1 MANEITTT
9 TADDLSIAAEL
20 LAADI
25 LDAFTG
31 LNTAGGMV
39 RMANIAGAPTKAKD
53 FPITPTLSASGLAE
67 GVDMVNTA
75 FMTTKATITV
85 GEVGLMITPTDL
97 LSASDIVEDGYYAS
111 VASRALASKV
121 TTDIASLGSGFSQQC
136 GATTVNLTEAN
147 IMAGL
152 VILKSAGVPG
162 PYRGLLHPAQY
173 QDLAT
178 SIGSTLTTYGRGGT
192 DVRAVGNELL
202 GQVDGALGRALGID
216 WYETHLVPTA
226 TAGADRLGM
235 IVNVQNALG
244 FVSKW
249 EARVELQRDASL
261 RAREI
266 VITAC
271 YGVGEL
277 RDNAGLGVLSDA

>member
-1 MANEITTT
+1 MAGEITTAS
-9 TADDLSIAAEL
+9 ADDLTIAAEV

-25 LDAFTG
+25 LDAFYG
-31 LNTAGGMV
+31 LNSAGGMV

-53 FPITPTLSASGLAE
+53 FPISPILSASSLAE
-67 GVDMVNTA
+67 GADMVNTA
-75 FMTTKATITV
+75 FMTTKATITA
-85 GEVGLMITPTDL
+85 GEVGLLLTLTDL
-97 LSASDIVEDGYYAS
+97 MSASDIVEDGYYAGEGG
-111 VASRALASKV
+111 RALAAKV

-147 IMAGL
+147 VLAGL
-152 VILKSAGVPG
+152 VLLKAAGVPG
-162 PYRGLLHPAQY
+162 PYKGLLHTVQW
-173 QDLAT
+173 QDLAI

-192 DVRAVGNELL
+192 DPRDVGNDLL
-202 GQVDGALGRALGID
+202 GRIDGANGRALGID

-235 IVNVQNALG
+235 IVSQSNAVG

-249 EARVELQRDASL
+249 EARVEFERDASL

-266 VITAC
+266 AITAC
-271 YGVGEL
+271 YGTGEL
-277 RDNAGLGVLSDA
+277 RDAAGIGVLSDA